1 MKITKEQLKEII
13 AEELNEM
20 ERVPVPRDDPF
31 GRDQTKEI
39 KSHLR
44 ALKKIF
50 DEVGLGN
57 IPDEMKRGLSKI
69 RTALDD
75 IPGLSEGR
83 FVSRSSFGDERRRS
97 QQSSAA
103 DTLRRKIIRRPSGKK
118 VSVEGYEGIFELET
132 RQAAGGFR
140 DVFAVNKETGQEVEV
155 DINTVV
161 VKQSSDRYG
170 TASSLGTVKPVRQ

>member
-1 MKITKEQLKEII
+1 MKITKERLKKII

-50 DEVGLGN
+50 DEVGLKN
-57 IPDEMKRGLSKI
+57 VPDEMKRGLSKI

-75 IPGLSEGR
+75 IPGLKEELEEMYRPSTY
-83 FVSRSSFGDERRRS
+83 RRRS
-97 QQSSAA
+97 GEEPHTPMDPDVMKRGGEDTDVYGKPLRQQTVMSDEPPVENLEA
-103 DTLRRKIIRRPSGKK
+103 DAEQIIRLLSMGLVNTTKIMNPELKALVLNMRPDLARRI
-118 VSVEGYEGIFELET
+118 V
-132 RQAAGGFR
+132 
-140 DVFAVNKETGQEVEV
+140 
-155 DINTVV
+155 
-161 VKQSSDRYG
+161 
-170 TASSLGTVKPVRQ
+170 